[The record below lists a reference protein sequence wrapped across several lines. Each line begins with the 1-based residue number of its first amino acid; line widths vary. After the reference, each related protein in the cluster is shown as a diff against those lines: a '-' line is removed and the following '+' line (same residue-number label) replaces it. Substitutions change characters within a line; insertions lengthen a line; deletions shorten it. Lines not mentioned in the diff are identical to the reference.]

1 MTPDADVLDGTKKD
15 MEKTIAAFKKE
26 LSHVRT
32 GRASTA
38 LLEGIT
44 VDYYGAKT
52 PLNQLATLSAPEAS
66 LLVVQ
71 PYDKSVIGAIE
82 KAIKSSDLGLNPLN
96 DGKLIRIPIPPL
108 TEERRRD
115 LVKHIRK
122 LAEEYRVGV
131 RNHRRDSL
139 EMLKELE
146 KDKDI
151 TEDDRRH
158 AAEKTE
164 ALSKE
169 YVERVD
175 KTLKAKEDEIMAV

>member
-1 MTPDADVLDGTKKD
+1 MTGEVLDSLRQEMD
-15 MEKTIAAFKKE
+15 KTTSAFKKE

-52 PLNQLATLSAPEAS
+52 PLNQVSTLSAPEPT

-71 PYDKSVIGAIE
+71 PFDKSVIGAIE

-96 DGKLIRIPIPPL
+96 DGKLIRVPIPAL

-115 LVKHIRK
+115 LVKHIK
-122 LAEEYRVGV
+122 KVAEDYRVSV
-131 RNHRRDSL
+131 RSHRRDSL

-158 AAEKTE
+158 ADQKVETMT
-164 ALSKE
+164 KE
-169 YVERVD
+169 CLERLE